1 VVAEDDAELAAPLDA
16 FAHDVFLLD
25 LGPGS
30 RYVMTRTEN
39 LAPLLNLPRVELE
52 LVADSNYRV
61 LRNTSG
67 TAALGIMLEDAR
79 PYDAPGWV
87 TFSDNVFDL
96 LPGEERRIEVDGPVG
111 ELLVEGWNIHAT
123 A

>member
-1 VVAEDDAELAAPLDA
+1 
-16 FAHDVFLLD
+16 
-25 LGPGS
+25 
-30 RYVMTRTEN
+30 MTRTEN
-39 LAPLLNLPRVELE
+39 LGPLLDLPRVELE